1 MQCIMLGYATGAKT
15 YRSLNLSTNKIIT
28 CRDASF
34 DEAMFPKTLKNKAI
48 LKNNSAASS
57 NSNNMELYDISNSDL
72 STNSDASETYTH
84 TFIGPYN
91 PRTSSA
97 ASNEVIEISSTA
109 PSETS
114 SSCYEVIQ
122 ISDDS
127 SSTTA
132 S

>member
-1 MQCIMLGYATGAKT
+1 
-15 YRSLNLSTNKIIT
+15 
-28 CRDASF
+28 
-34 DEAMFPKTLKNKAI
+34 MFPKTLKNKEI
-48 LKNNSAASS
+48 LKKNSAASS
-57 NSNNMELYDISNSDL
+57 NSNNMELYDISNSDF
-72 STNSDASETYTH
+72 STNSDASVTYTH

-132 S
+132 SRNSQRQTS